1 MMHSIEREVVGFAM
15 PGLGIPGFAAHAS
28 AIAKAGV
35 YDLAIHHEQILVPM
49 LLRHWQIDKLE
60 GLDAEAEQS
69 RERRDGPSDE
79 ERTRRPP
86 ARRAPR
92 GAGRSRRR
100 RPRQRLTGLCPRAD
114 VTSTQIADADAA
126 E

>member
-1 MMHSIEREVVGFAM
+1 MMHAIEREVVGFAM

-35 YDLAIHHEQILVPM
+35 YDLAIHHDQILVPM

-69 RERRDGPSDE
+69 RERLMARLAKS
-79 ERTRRPP
+79 ERV
-86 ARRAPR
+86 ARRLTE
-92 GAGRSRRR
+92 RREA
-100 RPRQRLTGLCPRAD
+100 QA
-114 VTSTQIADADAA
+114 AAA
-126 E
+126 EPEFATV